1 MDNTRSDLVKSVVG
15 GIEMKKEELIA
26 LGVEEEVAKQILVIN
41 GRDIEKHKK
50 LAEAY
55 RIDME
60 KANDELEKYKGVDI
74 DGLNKQ
80 IEDWKV
86 KYDTDTQAL
95 NEQLKSQA
103 TEFKVQDYL
112 SKFQFTSERVKS
124 SIMADFMKQ
133 GFEVDENGVFV
144 GADEYMTKLQESEP
158 TSFVNDK
165 TPYFAKST
173 QGQGTKTPGSKK
185 LEEMTYS
192 EAVAFLAANPGY
204 QI

>member
-1 MDNTRSDLVKSVVG
+1 
-15 GIEMKKEELIA
+15 MKKEELIA

-80 IEDWKV
+80 IEDWKA

-95 NEQLKSQA
+95 NDQLKAQA

-124 SIMADFMKQ
+124 SIMTDFMKQ

-165 TPYFAKST
+165 TPYFAKGT
-173 QGQGTKTPGSKK
+173 QGQGSKAPGAKT
-185 LEEMTYS
+185 LENMTYS
-192 EAVAFLAANPGY
+192 EMVAYLAANPGT
-204 QI
+204 QF

>member
-1 MDNTRSDLVKSVVG
+1 
-15 GIEMKKEELIA
+15 MKKEELIA

-74 DGLNKQ
+74 DSLNKQ

-95 NEQLKSQA
+95 NEK
-103 TEFKVQDYL
+103 
-112 SKFQFTSERVKS
+112 
-124 SIMADFMKQ
+124 
-133 GFEVDENGVFV
+133 
-144 GADEYMTKLQESEP
+144 
-158 TSFVNDK
+158 
-165 TPYFAKST
+165 
-173 QGQGTKTPGSKK
+173 
-185 LEEMTYS
+185 
-192 EAVAFLAANPGY
+192 
-204 QI
+204 

>member
-41 GRDIEKHKK
+41 GRDIGKHKK

-60 KANDELEKYKGVDI
+60 KANDELEKFKDVNI
-74 DGLNKQ
+74 DELNKQ
-80 IEDWKV
+80 INDWKA
-86 KYDTDTQAL
+86 KYETETQAL
-95 NEQLKSQA
+95 NDQLKSQA
-103 TEFKVQDYL
+103 VEFKAQSYL

-165 TPYFAKST
+165 TPYFAKGT
-173 QGQGTKTPGSKK
+173 QGQGSKTPGAKS
-185 LEEMTYS
+185 LDEMTYS
-192 EAVAFLAANPGY
+192 EAVAYLTANPGI
-204 QI
+204 QL